1 MITKKDTGENE
12 STSFYQYSSAEI
24 TLMTKNIDLKAT
36 GTNDITVPSG
46 STFYI
51 SEMGVIITEWSSVT
65 TQPTIKIG
73 NNSTDPGEGDDKQLD
88 DIQLSSLNMTGA
100 GKRVRF
106 LPAKPDD
113 GETVLRITVINAAS
127 ATTMKG
133 RFYFKGML
141 IENQ

>member
-1 MITKKDTGENE
+1 
-12 STSFYQYSSAEI
+12 
-24 TLMTKNIDLKAT
+24 
-36 GTNDITVPSG
+36 
-46 STFYI
+46 
-51 SEMGVIITEWSSVT
+51 
-65 TQPTIKIG
+65 
-73 NNSTDPGEGDDKQLD
+73 
-88 DIQLSSLNMTGA
+88 MTGA